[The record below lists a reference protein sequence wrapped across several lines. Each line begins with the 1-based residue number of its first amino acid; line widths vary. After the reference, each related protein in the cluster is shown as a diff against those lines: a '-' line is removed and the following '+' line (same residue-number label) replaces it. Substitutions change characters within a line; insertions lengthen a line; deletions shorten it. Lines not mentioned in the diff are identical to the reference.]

1 LLFDGN
7 WKTVR
12 RLQRRGEGI
21 FPPACDMIQRNGTH
35 DMKKIVVAAMIGF
48 GAFASLSQ
56 PVTAMPL
63 SGWLDKA
70 FHRNETKPAEQA
82 PLLKVQASEAGRIGQ
97 LEETIRSLNGRIE
110 EMSFQLLQMQ
120 EQIRKFQEDNEF
132 RFQDLEGGKA
142 QAPRKSGALETP
154 RPQNDAMASTTGRV
168 GASQAPATSTPTDPG
183 ASPGSVARNGST
195 AGAPPVTLGQ
205 IILDDAGN
213 PIAANSD
220 SVPDPGA
227 VASTNPRGDAPGLN
241 ATPETEQQTAALEN
255 PGDLYQ
261 VAYGHVLSGDY
272 SQAENEF
279 RDYLEAFP
287 KGEKAADASFWMGE
301 AQYSQ
306 GKYNDSA
313 KTFLNAH
320 QAFGK
325 SPKAPEM
332 LLKLGMSLAALDN
345 KETACA
351 TLREVGKRY
360 PKASPAVKAK
370 VTTEQS
376 RLAC

>member
-1 LLFDGN
+1 
-7 WKTVR
+7 
-12 RLQRRGEGI
+12 
-21 FPPACDMIQRNGTH
+21 
-35 DMKKIVVAAMIGF
+35 MKHFVVAGMIGLT
-48 GAFASLSQ
+48 AFAGFGQ
-56 PVTAMPL
+56 TVAAMPL
-63 SGWLDKA
+63 SALFNRVIHGENQSPDK
-70 FHRNETKPAEQA
+70 A
-82 PLLKVQASEAGRIGQ
+82 PLLKVQSNEVGRIGQ

-132 RFQDLEGGKA
+132 RFQDLENG
-142 QAPRKSGALETP
+142 KSGSTKKSQLETP
-154 RPQNDAMASTTGRV
+154 RTNDQASGT
-168 GASQAPATSTPTDPG
+168 APATTDQATAIDPNAG
-183 ASPGSVARNGST
+183 LGSVIADGAN
-195 AGAPPVTLGQ
+195 AGAPPSTLGQ
-205 IILDDAGN
+205 IEFDKNGN
-213 PIAANSD
+213 PVAATRDTSSLETTLPGVDQGINQT
-220 SVPDPGA
+220 PD
-227 VASTNPRGDAPGLN
+227 TQ
-241 ATPETEQQTAALEN
+241 QQTAALDN

-261 VAYGHVLSGDY
+261 SAYGHVLTGDY

-279 RDYLEAFP
+279 RSYLEAFP

-306 GKYNDSA
+306 GKFNDSA

-320 QAFGK
+320 QAYGK

-345 KETACA
+345 KDTACA
-351 TLREVGKRY
+351 TLREVNKRY

-370 VTTEQS
+370 VTSEQS